1 VGDRYHK
8 LYQSRPP
15 AFEQL
20 SYDAQAFFFYT
31 RGHHIE
37 PDGTIAV
44 VKRNEKIYQ
53 AVARTYGI
61 EARSRRRFDGIVTEL
76 FACGF
81 IMLVGDRVV
90 VPHWEEQRSWRKG
103 PPPPMRCEPDPATLT
118 RVAHESATTLLDHFS
133 ITSPTLVG
141 DLSETSQNF
150 SDTSPES
157 TSRNHSTP
165 FGQSGSKPV
174 GWARIGSATQSPP
187 LNLKARGGEGS
198 GAAEGSQGSEVT
210 DPSGSDGA
218 PVVDVETGE
227 VIDPDDFY
235 DPPLGERERQHAE
248 LPPDEVTPEEADE
261 AAELFDDVEEEG
273 AL

>member
-8 LYQSRPP
+8 LHRSRPP
-15 AFEQL
+15 EFEQL

-81 IMLVGDRVV
+81 IMLLGDRVV
-90 VPHWEEQRSWRKG
+90 VPHWEAQRTWRKG
-103 PPPPMRCEPDPATLT
+103 PPPPMRCEPDRATLT
-118 RVAHESATTLLDHFS
+118 RVAHESATRLLDHFS

-150 SDTSPES
+150 SGTSPES
-157 TSRNHSTP
+157 TSRNHSTSS
-165 FGQSGSKPV
+165 GQSGSNSV
-174 GWARIGSATQSPP
+174 GSASIGSAYQPAILNKTATVSPP
-187 LNLKARGGEGS
+187 
-198 GAAEGSQGSEVT
+198 
-210 DPSGSDGA
+210 GSDCAG
-218 PVVDVETGE
+218 VVDTETGE
-227 VIDPDDFY
+227 ITDL
-235 DPPLGERERQHAE
+235 PLEEREDQYAA
-248 LPPDEVTPEEADE
+248 LPLEDTTPDESDEFAAAFDEDDAKAE
-261 AAELFDDVEEEG
+261 AAAKAASEG